1 MKKIVTSAR
10 GRVFCYTALPAFALG
25 LAGASPS
32 LAQEK
37 TITLGAAVQLT
48 GSLANIGRYYGD
60 AYNFAIDTINAK
72 GGVTAG
78 GVKYQLKLDLLDNQ
92 SDVNLGVRQYVK
104 LVTQDKVDFLLGPY
118 ASNDALDDSS
128 VSEKYQIPMI
138 EGGGASDQIFS
149 RGYQY
154 VFGTLP
160 SANDYFRSTIDMM
173 EKLEPKP
180 ATVALIAVDDAFDVS
195 VAKGT
200 RPILAKA
207 GLETVV
213 DTQYT
218 VNSSD
223 FSSILSL
230 IKSKSPDVIL
240 WTGYLPEALNFIRQA
255 KSLDVSPKLM
265 YSFTVGVQS
274 SDFRQA
280 LGKDADYA
288 FGMTSWLPLDS
299 LKDGWFGDAASFAAA
314 YQQKFGYAPEYHVAS
329 AVADV
334 ETFVKAIEA
343 AGGLDPAKVRDAIA
357 KIDFQSIE
365 GHIAFGA
372 NGQISLPQ
380 TVIQLQNGQLV
391 PIFGSDFINKPL
403 YPLPPWNKRS

>member
-1 MKKIVTSAR
+1 M
-10 GRVFCYTALPAFALG
+10 LPAFVLG

-37 TITLGAAVQLT
+37 TITLGAVVQLT
-48 GSLANIGRYYGD
+48 GNLSNIGRYYGD
-60 AYNFAIDTINAK
+60 AYNFAIDAINAK
-72 GGVTAG
+72 GGVTVG

-118 ASNDALDDSS
+118 TSNDALDDSS
-128 VSEKYQIPMI
+128 VSEKYQIPMVQ
-138 EGGGASDQIFS
+138 GGGASDQIFS
-149 RGYQY
+149 RGYKY

-160 SANDYFRSTIDMM
+160 SATDYFGSTVDMM
-173 EKLEPKP
+173 VKLDPKP
-180 ATVALIAVDDAFDVS
+180 KTVALVVADDAFDVS

-213 DTQYT
+213 DSQYSE
-218 VNSSD
+218 NSPD
-223 FSSILSL
+223 FSSILSV
-230 IKSKSPDVIL
+230 IKSKSPDVVL
-240 WTGYLPEALNFIRQA
+240 WTGHEAQALDFIRQA
-255 KSLDVSPKLM
+255 KSLDVSPNLM
-265 YSFTVGVQS
+265 YSFTVGVPS
-274 SDFRQA
+274 SDFRKA

-288 FGMTSWLPLDS
+288 FGMTSWLPLAAE
-299 LKDGWFGDAASFAAA
+299 KDDWFGDGASFAAA

-334 ETFVKAIEA
+334 ETFAKAIEA

-357 KIDFQSIE
+357 KSDFQSLY

-372 NGQISLPQ
+372 NGQIALPQ
-380 TVIQLQNGQLV
+380 AVIQVQNGALV
-391 PIFGSDFINKPL
+391 PVFTSDFVNKPL